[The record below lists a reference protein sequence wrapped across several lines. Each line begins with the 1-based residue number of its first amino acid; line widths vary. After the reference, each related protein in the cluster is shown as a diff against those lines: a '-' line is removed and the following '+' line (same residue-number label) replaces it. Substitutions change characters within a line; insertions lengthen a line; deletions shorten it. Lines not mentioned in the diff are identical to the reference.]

1 MVGSEPLGHELGCGL
16 VLLLHVLE
24 QPQVLVLHLLEGLRD
39 GAHLRLQRRALA
51 LGRGEALL
59 RLQRP
64 LLRTAQPH
72 QRLLAALLHLVQL
85 RLRRRAARRA
95 RLRLRE
101 LQLLGVRLLAQ
112 RLLLGEGGVA
122 LLVALGQ
129 LPAQPLHLALAALVL
144 APAERRHRL
153 ELLHLALAR
162 LLADRSLREL
172 QLERVSLRA
181 QLRALPRGAL
191 RLLRHL
197 AVPLLPQ
204 PLEPR

>member
-1 MVGSEPLGHELGCGL
+1 MRVEVIEQRHGRR
-16 VLLLHVLE
+16 LLHVLRGI
-24 QPQVLVLHLLEGLRD
+24 VLG
-39 GAHLRLQRRALA
+39 
-51 LGRGEALL
+51 
-59 RLQRP
+59 
-64 LLRTAQPH
+64 
-72 QRLLAALLHLVQL
+72 
-85 RLRRRAARRA
+85 
-95 RLRLRE
+95 
-101 LQLLGVRLLAQ
+101 
-112 RLLLGEGGVA
+112 A